1 MFFYTESDNIKESL
15 LKAAAFCGLLFCMML
30 PFHVLFGLDINL
42 VLSTTFG
49 YFVFD
54 IGVMLIKKRKQ
65 RKASELRWRRLTLVP
80 VMAGLGNRHY
90 NCSTPEIT
98 FHYQE

>member
-1 MFFYTESDNIKESL
+1 MSFYTDSDNIKEAL
-15 LKAAAFCGLLFCMML
+15 GKAATFCGLLFCMML
-30 PFHVLFGLDINL
+30 PFYIFFGFNIVLVF
-42 VLSTTFG
+42 STTCG
-49 YFVFD
+49 YFIFD
-54 IGVMLIKKRKQ
+54 VGMMLIKKRKQ
-65 RKASELRWRRLTLVP
+65 RKASELSWRRLTLVP